1 MSMDFASDV
10 LAWDQASRWGKKA
23 NNKNRKNIE
32 EQSDPRGGLEKGKW
46 RRSLETM
53 PLMLP
58 FHDTRFWYHALIGQ
72 MSSCWQIRSA
82 VDRIALFQCHAPSI
96 SAEDFLKHKFWAGNT
111 NFFARLFAY
120 PCSKKSK
127 KYACDRLQK
136 EKLSIQQIKLFLHF
150 PVINYDHIYKAM
162 DL

>member
-1 MSMDFASDV
+1 MAAEPGDNAFDAAIPWYQI
-10 LAWDQASRWGKKA
+10 LA
-23 NNKNRKNIE
+23 
-32 EQSDPRGGLEKGKW
+32 
-46 RRSLETM
+46 
-53 PLMLP
+53 
-58 FHDTRFWYHALIGQ
+58 
-72 MSSCWQIRSA
+72 
-82 VDRIALFQCHAPSI
+82 DRIALLQCHAPSI

-136 EKLSIQQIKLFLHF
+136 EKLIIQQIKLFLHF